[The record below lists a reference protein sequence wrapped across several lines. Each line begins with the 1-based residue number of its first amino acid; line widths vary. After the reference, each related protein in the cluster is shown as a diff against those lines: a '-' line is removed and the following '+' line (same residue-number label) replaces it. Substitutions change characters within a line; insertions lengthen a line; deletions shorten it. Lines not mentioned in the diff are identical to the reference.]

1 MDELNLEM
9 LSYSKTF
16 SCWQSLGSEWRFGQR
31 LGQVGHLAKTWR
43 VLWPLVDSKGSTNKV
58 VDVSAIAHE
67 HWVAEAVDQKTPSIT
82 VILIENEAPV
92 SLTANLTGKLC
103 VYTDSCV

>member
-1 MDELNLEM
+1 M
-9 LSYSKTF
+9 L
-16 SCWQSLGSEWRFGQR
+16 
-31 LGQVGHLAKTWR
+31 
-43 VLWPLVDSKGSTNKV
+43 
-58 VDVSAIAHE
+58 DVSAIAHE
-67 HWVAEAVDQKTPSIT
+67 DWVAEAVGQKTPGIT